1 MCHAHLCPSGLSA
14 MAMTLQIYTKYF
26 ISLLKYV
33 KEFHVGYKTLP
44 VKVPGAVVCAA
55 IAGRELLAAN

>member
-1 MCHAHLCPSGLSA
+1 

>member
-14 MAMTLQIYTKYF
+14 MAMTLQIYKTYF

-33 KEFHVGYKTLP
+33 KKIHVDYKALP

-55 IAGRELLAAN
+55 IAGKGIVGS